1 MILPLADHYIALLGL
16 HVTVL
21 PHSAQG
27 IGCVSKLSLRDAC
40 LIRGDAV
47 ARVAAR
53 FGGIAGSISTQ
64 VGLYHSRTA
73 EPQTASPSLVD
84 SR

>member
-1 MILPLADHYIALLGL
+1 M
-16 HVTVL
+16 TVL
-21 PHSAQG
+21 PHSARG

-47 ARVAAR
+47 AHVVAR
-53 FGGIAGSISTQ
+53 FGGIVGSISTQ

-73 EPQTASPSLVD
+73 EPQNASLSLVD
-84 SR
+84 NR